1 MQLHIQ
7 ICLILLYAVTICIT
21 TAVPSVAPAA
31 QGLEVSALPDLPDQ
45 DFRYATLYR
54 GPSFSD
60 TTAVMAAVAAMHE
73 LASLNFNSS
82 IRTPSTW
89 THPDYPGVN
98 VTLHGDGRERPT
110 VRFAMWIIH
119 AGIKDMMVRDRY
131 ATAVFMGFYREVEIG
146 RVWFLATPPAGAEK
160 PQISAAAGAG
170 NDRNGSSSDV
180 EIASAQKTV
189 ASNDNLHADTVYLA
203 KAMDKR
209 DSFFTCIWLL
219 MALGAH
225 DNDPLGLVQFVFQ
238 AITVEVRSIWNTI
251 KRPSS
256 HPDVLRTGDMVNMIA
271 HLPIIM
277 MHDDMFREMNV
288 IVSDEG
294 VVIARGAIRTSPKPR
309 KLALPSTPD
318 VNDAVNSGRDLKT
331 Q

>member
-7 ICLILLYAVTICIT
+7 ICLILLYAVTFCI
-21 TAVPSVAPAA
+21 AAGVPSATPAA
-31 QGLEVSALPDLPDQ
+31 QDLEVSALPDLPDQ
-45 DFRYATLYR
+45 DFRYVTLYR
-54 GPSFSD
+54 GPSFSI
-60 TTAVMAAVAAMHE
+60 TTAVMATVAAMHE
-73 LASLNFNSS
+73 LASLNFDSS
-82 IRTPSTW
+82 IRNPSTW
-89 THPDYPGVN
+89 THPNYPGVN
-98 VTLHGDGRERPT
+98 VTIHGEGAERPT
-110 VRFAMWIIH
+110 VRFAMWLIH

-131 ATAVFMGFYREVEIG
+131 ATAVFIGFYREVQIG
-146 RVWFLATPPAGAEK
+146 RVWFLATPNAGTEE

-170 NDRNGSSSDV
+170 SDRNGSSSKV
-180 EIASAQKTV
+180 ERASAQRTV
-189 ASNDNLHADTVYLA
+189 ASSDKLRADTVYLA

-225 DNDPLGLVQFVFQ
+225 DNDPLGFVQFVFQ

-251 KRPSS
+251 KRQSS

-271 HLPIIM
+271 YLPIMM
-277 MHDDMFREMNV
+277 MHDDKFREMNV

-294 VVIARGAIRTSPKPR
+294 VVIARGAIRTSPRPGQ
-309 KLALPSTPD
+309 LALPSTPD
-318 VNDAVNSGRDLKT
+318 VNDGVRLGRDPKT

>member
-7 ICLILLYAVTICIT
+7 IGSILLYAVTICIAA
-21 TAVPSVAPAA
+21 AVPSATPAA
-31 QGLEVSALPDLPDQ
+31 QGLELSALPDLPDQ
-45 DFRYATLYR
+45 DFRYVTLYR
-54 GPSFSD
+54 GPSFSFR
-60 TTAVMAAVAAMHE
+60 TAVMASVAAMHK
-73 LASLNFNSS
+73 LASLNFGSS
-82 IRTPSTW
+82 IRNPSTW

-98 VTLHGDGRERPT
+98 ITMHGDEGERPT
-110 VRFAMWIIH
+110 VRFAMWLIQ
-119 AGIKDMMVRDRY
+119 AAIKDMMVRDRY
-131 ATAVFMGFYREVEIG
+131 ATAVFIGFYREVQIG
-146 RVWFLATPPAGAEK
+146 RVWFLATPHAGTEE

-170 NDRNGSSSDV
+170 KDRNGSSFDV
-180 EIASAQKTV
+180 EIASAVRTV
-189 ASNDNLHADTVYLA
+189 ASDDKLHADTVYLA

-209 DSFFTCIWLL
+209 DSFYTCLWLL

-225 DNDPLGLVQFVFQ
+225 DNDPLGFVQFVFQ
-238 AITVEVRSIWNTI
+238 AITVEVRSIWNTV

-294 VVIARGAIRTSPKPR
+294 VVIARGAIRTSPKPGQ
-309 KLALPSTPD
+309 LALP
-318 VNDAVNSGRDLKT
+318 RRRM
-331 Q
+331 